1 MPESTKETTTATV
14 LRITFAIIGAI
25 LIMICT
31 CSAALRFTVLN
42 DSFWG
47 DFLKSEDFADLLKAE
62 LNLDSTTF
70 RLNPNS
76 DLTVDFT
83 DDDAQDDFVGII
95 VDEYLELLIDGDTSL
110 NRDRFEDFF
119 DEYDDELF
127 GDQDLSKSEKRAEI
141 ESFVDTF
148 EEAFERF
155 DSDDDNQDAFGFM
168 HAYMIAARRTL
179 ITTII
184 SAVMIAAIVVVLLVI
199 HKNKFR
205 PVRAMGIAMT
215 SAQALSTLGWG
226 FVAIA
231 FGYANEIAA
240 EEEEPVVQ
248 VFVNRIS
255 EHVGHITL
263 FMFVTLLIGIA
274 LTVVGAVGAKKTAE
288 NMIED

>member
-1 MPESTKETTTATV
+1 MTESTKETTTATV

-42 DSFWG
+42 DTFWG

-62 LNLDSTTF
+62 MNLDSDSF
-70 RLNPNS
+70 RLYPNS

-95 VDEYLELLIDGDTSL
+95 VDEYLELLVDGDTSL

-231 FGYANEIAA
+231 FSYANDIAV

-248 VFVNRIS
+248 VFISRIA
-255 EHVGHITL
+255 EHVGHITA
-263 FMFVTLLIGIA
+263 FMAITMLIGIV
-274 LTVVGAVGAKKTAE
+274 LIIVGAVGAKKTAE
-288 NMIED
+288 RMIED